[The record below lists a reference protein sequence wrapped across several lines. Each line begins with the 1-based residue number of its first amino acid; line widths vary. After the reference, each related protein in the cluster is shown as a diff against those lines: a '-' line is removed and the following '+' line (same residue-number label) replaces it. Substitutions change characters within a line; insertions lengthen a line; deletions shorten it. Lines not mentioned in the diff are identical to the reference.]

1 MKTRGGLYPVL
12 AIVAAGAL
20 ALVSAPYWIS
30 AFIFRPEPLPVSNP
44 AAFSFSGAREV
55 TFPSGPS
62 DRLFAWWA
70 PPRDWTSSVVL
81 IVHGRSA
88 NISTRASIAARLR
101 DDGFGVLLF
110 DYRGYG
116 RSSGRS
122 TEQSLTADA
131 EAAYD
136 WLLQQGVGPGRI
148 IVLGQSLG
156 DAPAAQLSASRPVAG
171 LALVSPFTSLPDAIA
186 DRTGVGIIRHL
197 PWPRNRFEV
206 ADSLANLRAPVLFIV
221 SRQDGLV
228 PYANSDRA
236 SQHARVGR
244 WLEADGLGHDG
255 LLAAVARDGRL
266 SRALGELVPQGRR
279 PQGRGDRS

>member
-1 MKTRGGLYPVL
+1 MNTRGGLYPVL
-12 AIVAAGAL
+12 AVVATAAVAL
-20 ALVSAPYWIS
+20 LSAPYWIS
-30 AFIFRPEPLPVSNP
+30 AFIYRPQPLPVSNP
-44 AAFSFSGAREV
+44 GTWGFTGAREV
-55 TFPSGPS
+55 SFASGRS

-70 PPRDWTSSVVL
+70 PPGDSTRPVVL

-88 NISTRASIAARLR
+88 NIATRASIAARLR

-122 TEQSLTADA
+122 TEQSLTEDA

-136 WLLQQGVGPGRI
+136 WLLGQGVTARQI

-156 DAPAAQLSASRPVAG
+156 DAPAAQLSAARPVAG
-171 LALVSPFTSLPDAIA
+171 LALVSPFTNLPDAIA
-186 DRTGVGIIRHL
+186 DRVGWRAISRL
-197 PWPRNRFEV
+197 PWRRNRYEV
-206 ADSLANLRAPVLFIV
+206 ADSLAKLRAPVLFIV

-228 PYANSDRA
+228 PYANSCRA
-236 SQHARVGR
+236 WRSARIRR
-244 WLEADGLGHDG
+244 WLEADGYRHDG

-266 SRALGELVPQGRR
+266 SQALWALVPQGR
-279 PQGRGDRS
+279 